1 MKQINRRQFL
11 RLAAASIISATLA
24 ACQQALPG
32 ATEEPDVTPV
42 PPPSA
47 PDGTPAQAAARVLVS
62 LNRPRYNVRFLGRT
76 PVLDHAAWR
85 LQIEGVQ
92 QGPTLLSFAEMVE
105 TLAVTRQNS
114 RLVCVEG
121 WSFRADWEGFTLQAL
136 LDVVQPVPQAKYLR
150 FEAVDGYYEVL
161 SIEEL
166 LADRML
172 FAYKMDGEYLS
183 DEHGW
188 PLRLIMPDR
197 YGYKGAKSIT
207 RLIFTDKAGKGY
219 WSTVGP
225 YTVAGM
231 IEPGID
237 RPQDM
242 PGERRQTV
250 EGEQSY

>member
-1 MKQINRRQFL
+1 MNRRRFL
-11 RLAAASIISATLA
+11 RLVVASIISATLA
-24 ACQQALPG
+24 ACQRARPE
-32 ATEEPDVTPV
+32 TSEEPGVTLAV
-42 PPPSA
+42 PTGA
-47 PDGTPAQAAARVLVS
+47 LAGTPTQIAEKILMS

-76 PVLDHAAWR
+76 PALDHAAWR

-92 QGPTLLSFAEMVE
+92 QGPTSLSFAEMVE

-114 RLVCVEG
+114 RMVCVEG

-136 LDVVQPVPQAKYLR
+136 LDIVQPLPQAKYLR

-166 LADRML
+166 LADRVL

-207 RLIFTDKAGKGY
+207 KLIFTDKGGKGY

-225 YTVAGM
+225 YTVTGA

-250 EGEQSY
+250 EGEQPY